1 MKMGCLPP
9 PRALRNP
16 RPGLP
21 MIVAIQDK
29 IYSVSEVRGQIREMI
44 HFPSNGSG

>member
-1 MKMGCLPP
+1 MKMGYLPP

-21 MIVAIQDK
+21 MIVAKQDK
-29 IYSVSEVRGQIREMI
+29 NYSVSEVRGQIREMV

>member
-9 PRALRNP
+9 PRSLRNP

-29 IYSVSEVRGQIREMI
+29 NYSVSEGGQIREMI
-44 HFPSNGSG
+44 PFSSNGSG